1 MNSKTR
7 STPVIAAFRLLFVA
21 LTGLTVGACSKGDH
35 HAGSTSD
42 AGNQAARME
51 SAVATLAPTQG
62 NKVTGTVAFV
72 REPNGIR
79 VTARIQS
86 LAEGDHGFH
95 VHEKGDCSAPDGSSA
110 GGHFN
115 PTNLPHAG
123 RDAQKR
129 HVGDLGNL
137 TADANGVASVN
148 FVDSHLELSGP
159 NSIIGKAV
167 IVHAGPD
174 DFTSQPSGNA
184 GGRVACG
191 VIESK

>member
-1 MNSKTR
+1 
-7 STPVIAAFRLLFVA
+7 
-21 LTGLTVGACSKGDH
+21 
-35 HAGSTSD
+35 
-42 AGNQAARME
+42 ME

-79 VTARIQS
+79 VTARIQG